1 MPHQD
6 YDKIFKE
13 NIAKIADILLAKVCK
28 LELENIES
36 VKTTV
41 PRTIERRADV
51 LKMATDKRTG
61 EKKLVHLELQSSND
75 PNMPWRMLVY
85 KGLFY
90 EIYQLPIEQYVIF
103 LGAGKPTM
111 QTEISLPDLWFR
123 YHIIAINTID
133 YETFINSDEPE
144 EIILAIL
151 ADFKNKD
158 KKLVIQQILNNLNE
172 KTKNTKKST
181 KLNKYIFQLEILG
194 NLRSLQSEITYQI
207 NNMTLD
213 YDVRQDL
220 RYLQGVEEATVK
232 TVKKLL
238 SKGILT
244 PIEIA
249 EFVEMPLDFVLNI
262 QNEMQK

>member
-13 NIAKIADILLAKVCK
+13 NIAKIADILLSKVCK

-123 YHIIAINTID
+123 YNIIAINTID
-133 YETFINSDEPE
+133 YETFINSEEPE

-151 ADFKNKD
+151 ADFKNNSAH
-158 KKLVIQQILNNLNE
+158 I
-172 KTKNTKKST
+172 
-181 KLNKYIFQLEILG
+181 Y
-194 NLRSLQSEITYQI
+194 
-207 NNMTLD
+207 
-213 YDVRQDL
+213 
-220 RYLQGVEEATVK
+220 
-232 TVKKLL
+232 
-238 SKGILT
+238 
-244 PIEIA
+244 
-249 EFVEMPLDFVLNI
+249 LNI
-262 QNEMQK
+262 L

>member
-1 MPHQD
+1 MNQTEKNRLNFKKNRIFAQRKVKNSPKQTNMPHQD

-13 NIAKIADILLAKVCK
+13 NIAKIAHILLSKVCK

-90 EIYQLPIEQYVIF
+90 EIYQ
-103 LGAGKPTM
+103 
-111 QTEISLPDLWFR
+111 
-123 YHIIAINTID
+123 
-133 YETFINSDEPE
+133 
-144 EIILAIL
+144 
-151 ADFKNKD
+151 
-158 KKLVIQQILNNLNE
+158 ILNNLNE
-172 KTKNTKKST
+172 KTKNTKKSK

-220 RYLQGVEEATVK
+220 RYLQGVEEADAKSAKVAEAKAAK
-232 TVKKLL
+232 TVLNLL
-238 SKGILT
+238 SRGILT

-249 EFVEMPLDFVLNI
+249 AIVEMPLDFVLNI
-262 QNEMQK
+262 QNEMQQ